1 LEAVDDTFPAVCGQF
16 TDFNYDINDDP
27 DIQKRE
33 VMKINP
39 AAAFGILKKF
49 RFGSRLSKEETYPFP
64 GFRRYKVQTVASW
77 IEELLSETDRC
88 RTEQPIVKP
97 RCGTLKEQLGD
108 SAQKIIAMARD
119 PTKAKHKFFDYLDI
133 LVQWVNANPQVLNP
147 EEVKNP
153 EMGSKNWPKINN
165 SFRTYDYVNPYRPAQ
180 IRLTNMSCGL
190 ERLKSSI
197 VNELSGSN
205 GASMI
210 SSIASVPVNI
220 EMPLSRQAFVS
231 SNPLGN
237 ISMFPMIGG
246 GTGIYDTE
254 YELQNLN
261 NQYGYM
267 LFDQIFKDLTDIGND
282 RMGSSKR
289 VKLSDKSY
297 QDIQAKLAKF
307 KNLEVEIRKALAN
320 TIERN
325 KLYQNSHGYINPYDV
340 ENGNQ
345 LKALLAK
352 HSNLMNLSTAYNKK
366 AINLIDLFQTITK
379 AILGKI
385 DNSSRNDIYQNDT
398 SQSKYERPLTGNYH
412 NTYQEKKKLDSIS
425 NQYYISLNEIIDKPK
440 KTLIHNSSSIKF
452 YDLGQPYYIFTNFYE
467 GSPLNIAGVMFK
479 TVEHYYQ
486 WSKFSDPIIK
496 QRIVNAPTA
505 KMAIDVANKNK
516 YLMIKDH
523 DNIRNDIMLNAL
535 RAKFSQYP
543 YLGDELKSTGNKQLI
558 EHYMYDHYW
567 ADGGDG
573 SGDNMLG
580 QLLMKVR
587 QELTNSTLTYDKPFI
602 G

>member
-1 LEAVDDTFPAVCGQF
+1 
-16 TDFNYDINDDP
+16 
-27 DIQKRE
+27 
-33 VMKINP
+33 M
-39 AAAFGILKKF
+39 
-49 RFGSRLSKEETYPFP
+49 
-64 GFRRYKVQTVASW
+64 
-77 IEELLSETDRC
+77 
-88 RTEQPIVKP
+88 
-97 RCGTLKEQLGD
+97 
-108 SAQKIIAMARD
+108 
-119 PTKAKHKFFDYLDI
+119 
-133 LVQWVNANPQVLNP
+133 
-147 EEVKNP
+147 
-153 EMGSKNWPKINN
+153 
-165 SFRTYDYVNPYRPAQ
+165 
-180 IRLTNMSCGL
+180 
-190 ERLKSSI
+190 
-197 VNELSGSN
+197 
-205 GASMI
+205 
-210 SSIASVPVNI
+210 
-220 EMPLSRQAFVS
+220 
-231 SNPLGN
+231 
-237 ISMFPMIGG
+237 
-246 GTGIYDTE
+246 
-254 YELQNLN
+254 
-261 NQYGYM
+261 
-267 LFDQIFKDLTDIGND
+267 KDL
-282 RMGSSKR
+282 
-289 VKLSDKSY
+289 L
-297 QDIQAKLAKF
+297 
-307 KNLEVEIRKALAN
+307 LE
-320 TIERN
+320 TI
-325 KLYQNSHGYINPYDV
+325 I
-340 ENGNQ
+340 
-345 LKALLAK
+345 
-352 HSNLMNLSTAYNKK
+352 
-366 AINLIDLFQTITK
+366 ILIK
-379 AILGKI
+379 
-385 DNSSRNDIYQNDT
+385 
-398 SQSKYERPLTGNYH
+398 
-412 NTYQEKKKLDSIS
+412 KKKLDSIS